1 VVLMVIKD
9 DITIISKKTGG
20 RVNENKNLM
29 DNVPTGNVSARLIKA
44 ARYGTPM
51 LKIGDISPKIMLTAG
66 VHGNELPPQIA
77 ALWLAEELMK
87 KDINGTIYIVPFAIP
102 NATMK
107 NSRRFKGFD
116 MNRSASKEGSPSNK
130 ILKAA
135 DTFKIV
141 SVADFHST
149 KPRSNPGIESVFCS
163 KKPSPE
169 SLLIAN
175 YITTATSSKV
185 ICHKNAGSLYS
196 GAIEDECN
204 LNGIAAVTCEV
215 VSENSEIRPG
225 SPERSYLQ
233 MLSYINYFGLVD

>member
-1 VVLMVIKD
+1 MVIKD
-9 DITIISKKTGG
+9 DITIISKETGG
-20 RVNENKNLM
+20 RVIENKNFM
-29 DNVPTGNVSARLIKA
+29 TNVPTDIVSTRLIKA

-77 ALWLAEELMK
+77 ALWLAEELME
-87 KDINGTIYIVPFAIP
+87 KDINGTVYIIPFAIP

-116 MNRSASKEGSPSNK
+116 MNRSASKDGSPSNK
-130 ILKAA
+130 ILKAT
-135 DTFKIV
+135 DTLKIV
-141 SVADFHST
+141 SIADFHST
-149 KPRSNPGIESVFCS
+149 KPLSNPGIESVFCS
-163 KKPSPE
+163 KKPCPE
-169 SLLIAN
+169 SFMIAK
-175 YITTATSSKV
+175 YLTCATSSKV

-204 LNGIAAVTCEV
+204 LNGTAAVTCEV
-215 VSENSEIRPG
+215 VSENYEVKPG

-233 MLSYINYFGLVD
+233 MLSFLNYFGLV

>member
-1 VVLMVIKD
+1 MLIKD
-9 DITIISKKTGG
+9 DITIISNKTGG
-20 RVNENKNLM
+20 RVNENEYLM
-29 DNVPTGNVSARLIKA
+29 ANIPNGNISTRLIQA

-51 LKIGDISPKIMLTAG
+51 LKIGDIYPRIMVIAG

-77 ALWLAEELMK
+77 ALRLAEELIEK
-87 KDINGTIYIVPFAIP
+87 NINGTVYIVPFAIP

-116 MNRSASKEGSPSNK
+116 MNRSASKDGSPSNK
-130 ILKAA
+130 ILKV
-135 DTFKIV
+135 TKTLEIV

-163 KKPSPE
+163 KKPCPE
-169 SLLIAN
+169 SLVIAN
-175 YITTATSSKV
+175 YITNATSSKV

-204 LNGIAAVTCEV
+204 INGITAVTCEV
-215 VSENSEIRPG
+215 VSENSEVKPG

-233 MLSYINYFGLVD
+233 MLSYLSYFGLVD

>member
-1 VVLMVIKD
+1 MVIKD

-20 RVNENKNLM
+20 RVNENENLIANIPNG
-29 DNVPTGNVSARLIKA
+29 DVSARLIKA

-51 LKIGDISPKIMLTAG
+51 LKIGDISPEIMLIAG
-66 VHGNELPPQIA
+66 IHGNELPPQIA
-77 ALWLAEELMK
+77 ALWLAEEFIE
-87 KDINGTIYIVPFAIP
+87 KDINGTVYIIPFAIP
-102 NATMK
+102 DATMK

-116 MNRSASKEGSPSNK
+116 MNRSASKDGSPSNK
-130 ILKAA
+130 ILKN
-135 DTFKIV
+135 TETLKIV
-141 SVADFHST
+141 SLADFHST

-163 KKPSPE
+163 KKPCPE
-169 SLLIAN
+169 SLKIAKH
-175 YITTATSSKV
+175 ITNATSSKV

-215 VSENSEIRPG
+215 VTENCEVKLG

-233 MLSYINYFGLVD
+233 MLSFLNYFRLI

>member
-1 VVLMVIKD
+1 MVIKD

-20 RVNENKNLM
+20 RVNENENLIA
-29 DNVPTGNVSARLIKA
+29 NVPNGDVSSRLIKA

-51 LKIGDISPKIMLTAG
+51 IKIGDISPKIMLTAG

-77 ALWLAEELMK
+77 ALWLAEELMGK
-87 KDINGTIYIVPFAIP
+87 NINGTIYIIPFAIP

-116 MNRSASKEGSPSNK
+116 MNRSASKDGSPSNK
-130 ILKAA
+130 ILKI
-135 DTFKIV
+135 TETLKIV
-141 SVADFHST
+141 SLADFHST

-163 KKPSPE
+163 KKPCLE
-169 SLLIAN
+169 SFKIAT
-175 YITTATSSKV
+175 YITSATSSKV

-204 LNGIAAVTCEV
+204 LNGAAAVTCEV
-215 VSENSEIRPG
+215 VSENSEVKPG

-233 MLSYINYFGLVD
+233 MLSFLNYFGLV